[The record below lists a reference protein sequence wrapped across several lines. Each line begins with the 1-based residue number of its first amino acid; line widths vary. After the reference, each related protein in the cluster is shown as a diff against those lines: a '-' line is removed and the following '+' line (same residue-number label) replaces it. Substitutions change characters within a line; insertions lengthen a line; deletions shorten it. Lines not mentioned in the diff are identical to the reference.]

1 MQIVWDEFKRQI
13 NVEKHGLDFADLE
26 VEFFES
32 AIIAPA
38 KSGRLK
44 ALGAFGDG
52 IIAVIIAV
60 LGTEGI
66 SIISMRQA
74 SKPERTDMLN
84 KKNIVLKEITDEE
97 EARIQRGIALDPDNP
112 EWTAE
117 DFKKARPFADV
128 FPELMESIRRARGRP
143 ASETPRKVVSLR
155 LDQDVLEKYRATGK
169 GWQARMNADLR
180 KASGL

>member
-13 NVEKHGLDFADLE
+13 NFEKHGLDFADLE

-74 SKPERTDMLN
+74 SEPERTDYAEQ
-84 KKNIVLKEITDEE
+84 KEH
-97 EARIQRGIALDPDNP
+97 RP
-112 EWTAE
+112 ERTH
-117 DFKKARPFADV
+117 
-128 FPELMESIRRARGRP
+128 
-143 ASETPRKVVSLR
+143 
-155 LDQDVLEKYRATGK
+155 
-169 GWQARMNADLR
+169 
-180 KASGL
+180 